1 MATVIAITSGKGGV
15 GKTNIAVNL
24 GVALARRGSRVCLF
38 DADTGLANV
47 NILLGIS
54 ATRTIEQVLTGECSV
69 AEVMATTPWGLDIL
83 PGASGVERCADLAPA
98 ARDQLVEALGTLETD
113 YDHLII
119 DTAAGAA
126 RNVLDFVDA
135 AEYKVLVI
143 TPEPTALTDAFSLL
157 KLALSQGSRGPFY
170 VVVNRAPDY
179 QASRRV
185 HGRFQGAVK
194 KYLKSDVNYLG
205 FVAADP
211 QVEQAVA
218 NQVPVVV
225 QAPHGRAAG
234 CLDALADIVHRQFLD
249 HAGPGGFSA
258 FWRERATRPRASRG
272 RRPPAA
278 TPEPSLEQAVTRLVE
293 YLTAESTSPAEAARL
308 LAPLVAA
315 YERCCPSHS
324 GSVTGD
330 LFGHLHRQGYPE
342 SELKELIFTLEGI
355 YEKTQG
361 RPVRNAE
368 SIAALLLSDRHR
380 AVEGTRWLRHALDA
394 LERN

>member
-15 GKTNIAVNL
+15 GKTHIAVNL

-54 ATRTIEQVLTGECSV
+54 PARTIEQVVTGEYTV
-69 AEVMATTPWGLDIL
+69 GEVMATTPWGLHIL
-83 PGASGVERCADLAPA
+83 PGASGVERCAELAPA
-98 ARDQLVEALGTLETD
+98 ARGQLVDALGTLERN
-113 YDHLII
+113 YDHIII
-119 DTAAGAA
+119 DTAAGVT

-157 KLALSQGSRGPFY
+157 KLALSRGSRAPFY

-179 QASRRV
+179 QTSRRV
-185 HGRFQGAVK
+185 HGRFLGAVK
-194 KYLKSDVNYLG
+194 KYLKSNVNYLG
-205 FVAADP
+205 FVAADTR
-211 QVEQAVA
+211 VEQAVR

-225 QAPHGRAAG
+225 WAPDSRAAG
-234 CLDALADIVHRQFLD
+234 CLDALADIVHRQFLN
-249 HAGPGGFSA
+249 HAGPGGFSTY
-258 FWRERATRPRASRG
+258 WRERATRAPKESRSG
-272 RRPPAA
+272 SAA
-278 TPEPSLEQAVTRLVE
+278 PQPSLEQAVARLVD
-293 YLTAESTSPAEAARL
+293 YLTADLTSPAEAARL
-308 LAPLVAA
+308 LAPLLEA
-315 YERCCPSHS
+315 YERRCPSRS

-330 LFGHLHRQGYPE
+330 LFGHLHRKGYPE

-368 SIAALLLSDRHR
+368 SIAALLLSDRRR
-380 AVEGTRWLRHALDA
+380 AAEGTRWLRHALDA